1 MVVPDPGVDFFVS
14 FNDLNPNV
22 QKQCIYFVKADRPDR
37 RCRWD
42 CSESDN
48 RRAIELHPIIAQ
60 NESEDKLV
68 DHIRDYIQSTC
79 CSRAKHRDI
88 ILSSPLL
95 IPLVER
101 WLDEIQVK
109 KDLERPSRQSAY
121 ASAPTTPKRTSRA
134 SSSVPSSCNT
144 SPSSAT
150 SRATTVET
158 PSSSPSYSPFDRSKW
173 PIISPNPSRLEASS
187 APLLCVSPMIIPDNA
202 PLEAETPETS
212 KRYHLRSRVVSDS
225 LTQLSKR
232 VGLSISTE
240 FTPHIHDPTPEDTV
254 AWKICEDLNVRAP
267 KRDLETGMV
276 YMYSRRSSPGH
287 VKIGWTARSVDKRLA
302 KWSECGYTPIELFRA
317 TAVPYAQRVE
327 TLTHYEL
334 IKEWR
339 REQPCKGCLKD
350 KGKSVRHQEWFEVS
364 QERAIQIL
372 STWVELFKKAN
383 PYELSGSLKP
393 EWREVV
399 NGMKKNNE
407 AVTSRKLLE
416 HYEATVAK
424 ESICTKETVIA
435 KEKFF
440 VKGRSDANEDKD
452 ANKDENTNVE
462 TIEGER
468 MTNKGEASIK
478 EEIVVNEIAAKEMVV
493 KEMIVELQAQ

>member
-14 FNDLNPNV
+14 FNDLNPNA

-37 RCRWD
+37 RCKWD

-48 RRAIELHPIIAQ
+48 RRAIELHRIIAQ
-60 NESEDKLV
+60 SEWEYTLV

-79 CSRAKHRDI
+79 CSRAKHRDV

-109 KDLERPSRQSAY
+109 KDLGKPSRQSAY
-121 ASAPTTPKRTSRA
+121 SSAPTTPKRTSRA

-158 PSSSPSYSPFDRSKW
+158 PSSSPSYSPFGTSKW
-173 PIISPNPSRLEASS
+173 PIISPNLSRLEASS
-187 APLLCVSPMIIPDNA
+187 APLLRVSPMIIPDNA
-202 PLEAETPETS
+202 PLEAEPLETS
-212 KRYHLRSRVVSDS
+212 KRYHLRSRAVSDS
-225 LTQLSKR
+225 LTQLSQR
-232 VGLSISTE
+232 VELSISAE
-240 FTPHIHDPTPEDTV
+240 FTTHTHDPTHEDTV
-254 AWKICEDLNVRAP
+254 AWKICEDLNVRDP

-276 YMYSRRSSPGH
+276 YMYSRISSPGY

-302 KWSECGYTPIELFRA
+302 QWSECGYTPIELFRA
-317 TAVPYAQRVE
+317 TGVPYAQRVE

-339 REQPCKGCLKD
+339 REQPCKGCLKN
-350 KGKSVRHQEWFEVS
+350 KGKRVRHQEWFEVS
-364 QERAIQIL
+364 QNRAIQIL

-383 PYELSGSLKP
+383 PYELSGSLKSD
-393 EWREVV
+393 WREVV
-399 NGMKKNNE
+399 DGLKKNGE
-407 AVTSRKLLE
+407 AITSKRLMA
-416 HYEATVAK
+416 HYEATVA
-424 ESICTKETVIA
+424 EDSACTKETVIA
-435 KEKFF
+435 KGGMF
-440 VKGRSDANEDKD
+440 VKGRSDANVD
-452 ANKDENTNVE
+452 ADASVE
-462 TIEGER
+462 MIEGER
-468 MTNKGEASIK
+468 MTIKGETFIK
-478 EEIVVNEIAAKEMVV
+478 KELAVEEIAVKEIVVKEIV
-493 KEMIVELQAQ
+493 VELPAQ

>member
-14 FNDLNPNV
+14 FNDLNPNA

-37 RCRWD
+37 RCKWD

-48 RRAIELHPIIAQ
+48 RRAIELHSIIAQ
-60 NESEDKLV
+60 NESEDTLV

-79 CSRAKHRDI
+79 CSRAKHRDV

-109 KDLERPSRQSAY
+109 KDLEKPSRQSAY
-121 ASAPTTPKRTSRA
+121 SSAPSTPKRTSRA

-150 SRATTVET
+150 SRTTTVEI
-158 PSSSPSYSPFDRSKW
+158 PSSSPSCSPFDRSKW
-173 PIISPNPSRLEASS
+173 PVISPNPSRLEASS

-202 PLEAETPETS
+202 LLEAEPLETS
-212 KRYHLRSRVVSDS
+212 KRYHLRSRAVSDS

-232 VGLSISTE
+232 VELSISAE

-254 AWKICEDLNVRAP
+254 AWKICEDLNVRNP

-276 YMYSRRSSPGH
+276 YMYSRRSSPGY
-287 VKIGWTARSVDKRLA
+287 VKIGWTARSVDERLA
-302 KWSECGYTPIELFRA
+302 QWSECGYTPIELFRA
-317 TAVPYAQRVE
+317 TAVPCAQRVE

-339 REQPCKGCLKD
+339 REQPCKGCLKN

-383 PYELSGSLKP
+383 PYELSGSLKSD
-393 EWREVV
+393 WSEVV
-399 NGMKKNNE
+399 NGMKKNDE

-416 HYEATVAK
+416 HYEATIVK
-424 ESICTKETVIA
+424 ETIRTKETVIA
-435 KEKFF
+435 KGGIF
-440 VKGRSDANEDKD
+440 VKERLDANEDKD
-452 ANKDENTNVE
+452 ANEDEDTNVE
-462 TIEGER
+462 TIEGKGWPSRER
-468 MTNKGEASIK
+468 LSSKRRQLSRRR
-478 EEIVVNEIAAKEMVV
+478 
-493 KEMIVELQAQ
+493 

>member
-14 FNDLNPNV
+14 FNDLNPSA

-37 RCRWD
+37 RCKWD

-48 RRAIELHPIIAQ
+48 RRAIELHRIIAQ
-60 NESEDKLV
+60 NESEDTLV

-79 CSRAKHRDI
+79 CSRAKHRDV

-95 IPLVER
+95 VPLVER

-109 KDLERPSRQSAY
+109 KDSGKPSKQSAY
-121 ASAPTTPKRTSRA
+121 YSTPITPKRTSRA

-158 PSSSPSYSPFDRSKW
+158 PSSSPSYSPFGRSKW
-173 PIISPNPSRLEASS
+173 PIVSPNPSQLEASS

-202 PLEAETPETS
+202 SLEAEPLETS
-212 KRYHLRSRVVSDS
+212 KRYHLRSRAVSNS
-225 LTQLSKR
+225 LTQLDQQVK
-232 VGLSISTE
+232 LSISAE
-240 FTPHIHDPTPEDTV
+240 FTTHTHDPTHEDSV
-254 AWKICEDLNVRAP
+254 AWKICEDLNVRKP

-276 YMYSRRSSPGH
+276 YMYRRESSPGY
-287 VKIGWTARSVDKRLA
+287 VKIGWTAKSVEKRLEQWL
-302 KWSECGYTPIELFRA
+302 KCGYTPIELFRA
-317 TAVPYAQRVE
+317 TGVPHAQRVE

-339 REQPCKGCLKD
+339 KERPCEVCSEKT
-350 KGKSVRHQEWFEVS
+350 GKPVCHQEWFEVS
-364 QERAIQIL
+364 KERAIQIL

-383 PYELSGSLKP
+383 PYDLSGSLKSD
-393 EWREVV
+393 WRDVV
-399 NGMKKNNE
+399 DGMKKNNE

-416 HYEATVAK
+416 HYEATVA
-424 ESICTKETVIA
+424 EEPIRTKDAVVA
-435 KEKFF
+435 KGRIF
-440 VKGRSDANEDKD
+440 VKGISDGNEDKD
-452 ANKDENTNVE
+452 ANEDEDTNVE
-462 TIEGER
+462 TIEGKR
-468 MTNKGEASIK
+468 MAIKEDTCIK
-478 EEIVVNEIAAKEMVV
+478 EEIIV
-493 KEMIVELQAQ
+493 KEIVVELPAQ

>member
-14 FNDLNPNV
+14 FNDLNPNA
-22 QKQCIYFVKADRPDR
+22 QKQCIYFVKADRSDR

-68 DHIRDYIQSTC
+68 DHIRDYIQSNC
-79 CSRAKHRDI
+79 CSRAKHRDV

-109 KDLERPSRQSAY
+109 KDLGRTSRPSADS
-121 ASAPTTPKRTSRA
+121 SAPTTPKRTSRS

-158 PSSSPSYSPFDRSKW
+158 PLSSPSHTPFARSEW
-173 PIISPNPSRLEASS
+173 PIISPNSSRLEASS

-202 PLEAETPETS
+202 PFEAEPLGTNN
-212 KRYHLRSRVVSDS
+212 RYYFRSRAVSDS

-232 VGLSISTE
+232 VELSISAE

-254 AWKICEDLNVRAP
+254 AWKICEDLNVRNP

-276 YMYSRRSSPGH
+276 YMYSRRSSPGY
-287 VKIGWTARSVDKRLA
+287 VKIGWTARSVDERLA
-302 KWSECGYTPIELFRA
+302 QWSECGYTPIELFRA
-317 TAVPYAQRVE
+317 TGVPYAQRVE

-339 REQPCKGCLKD
+339 REQPCKGCLKN
-350 KGKSVRHQEWFEVS
+350 KGKSVRHQEWFEVN
-364 QERAIQIL
+364 QNRAIQIL

-383 PYELSGSLKP
+383 PYELSGSLKSD
-393 EWREVV
+393 WREVV

-407 AVTSRKLLE
+407 TVTSKKLLE

-424 ESICTKETVIA
+424 ASVRIKETVKA
-435 KEKFF
+435 EGVMF
-440 VKGRSDANEDKD
+440 VKERSDAKQRAD
-452 ANKDENTNVE
+452 ANEEMVKN
-462 TIEGER
+462 ER
-468 MTNKGEASIK
+468 MVIEK
-478 EEIVVNEIAAKEMVV
+478 EIVVKEEEITA
-493 KEMIVELQAQ
+493 ELSTQ